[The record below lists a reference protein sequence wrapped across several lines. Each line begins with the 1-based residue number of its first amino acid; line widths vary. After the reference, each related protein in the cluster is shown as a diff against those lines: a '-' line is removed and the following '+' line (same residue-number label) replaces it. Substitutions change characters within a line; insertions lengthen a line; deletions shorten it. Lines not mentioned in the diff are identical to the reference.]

1 MIVGERRKH
10 VSGRQRGVDA
20 DRQSAILAPI
30 SCSKIAKGSIG
41 VFEDAAGELEDLV
54 LPQSGGVP
62 PFVRSNRHPAA
73 KGRLPDV
80 QRLSR
85 PT

>member
-1 MIVGERRKH
+1 MPIVNRQFSPRFRALRLRR
-10 VSGRQRGVDA
+10 
-20 DRQSAILAPI
+20 
-30 SCSKIAKGSIG
+30 CSIG

>member
-1 MIVGERRKH
+1 MRLAAAFDTPWQWLRFRH
-10 VSGRQRGVDA
+10 VLFTVASPTIRAFEQLRT
-20 DRQSAILAPI
+20 
-30 SCSKIAKGSIG
+30 KT
-41 VFEDAAGELEDLV
+41 VFQV
-54 LPQSGGVP
+54 L
-62 PFVRSNRHPAA
+62 HPAA